1 MNKSKKYTNKK
12 LKKFRKTKRGGS
24 WFSRIFGTSNSAK
37 PNATLTQ
44 TPTLN
49 ATLATPK
56 LNAKPNPR
64 LSPTTPNAT
73 LATPKLNAKPNPTL
87 SPTKPIS
94 TLQSQPTKPNP
105 NKF

>member
-12 LKKFRKTKRGGS
+12 LKKFRKTKRGGSS

-49 ATLATPK
+49 AKPNQPAKPNATPNAK
-56 LNAKPNPR
+56 LNATPNKPAIPKPNPI
-64 LSPTTPNAT
+64 LSPTTQSQIAT
-73 LATPKLNAKPNPTL
+73 PNPTL
-87 SPTKPIS
+87 SPKM
-94 TLQSQPTKPNP
+94 PN
-105 NKF
+105 